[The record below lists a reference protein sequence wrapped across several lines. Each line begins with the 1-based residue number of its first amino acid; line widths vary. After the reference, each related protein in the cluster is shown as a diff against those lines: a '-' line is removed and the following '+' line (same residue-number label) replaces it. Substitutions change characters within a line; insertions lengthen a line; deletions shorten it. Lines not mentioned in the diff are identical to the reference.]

1 MTAERLSTLYR
12 VQLAH
17 DLTPPISRQ
26 TSELA
31 WYYLLREATK
41 QAGGTLETPD
51 DETWIWS
58 DLHLGD
64 DTAIEHGNR
73 PFENTEAM
81 NGALLDAWRT
91 CVDADHTIVNLGDVT
106 RAMTPWR
113 KSAGT
118 LRALPG
124 RKIVVLGNHDFTGR
138 GGVPDLGED
147 ELHVTMIS
155 PGEPTL
161 LLTHL
166 PMHKV
171 PGGMV
176 NVHGHSHRAD
186 ENQSGPD
193 VNVCV
198 ERTGYRPIR
207 MSEIRERAKKL
218 TRQAT
223 SVRHSASLESG

>member
-1 MTAERLSTLYR
+1 
-12 VQLAH
+12 
-17 DLTPPISRQ
+17 
-26 TSELA
+26 
-31 WYYLLREATK
+31 
-41 QAGGTLETPD
+41 
-51 DETWIWS
+51 
-58 DLHLGD
+58 
-64 DTAIEHGNR
+64 
-73 PFENTEAM
+73 
-81 NGALLDAWRT
+81 
-91 CVDADHTIVNLGDVT
+91 
-106 RAMTPWR
+106 
-113 KSAGT
+113 
-118 LRALPG
+118 
-124 RKIVVLGNHDFTGR
+124 
-138 GGVPDLGED
+138 
-147 ELHVTMIS
+147 MIS

-186 ENQSGPD
+186 ENQSGPY